1 MMEYESMNL
10 KILLP
15 FSVFARVSGVKRII
29 AETRRGAYGIL
40 PNRLD
45 GVGALV
51 PGILTYETK
60 TGGET
65 YVAVDEG
72 ILVKA
77 GPDVLI
83 SVRKAIG
90 GRALGELNE
99 AVRQELLELDE
110 REKDVRS
117 VLVKLETG
125 FIRQLQELYKE

>member
-1 MMEYESMNL
+1 MEYKSMDL

-15 FSVFARVSGVKRII
+15 FRVFDRVTGVKRII
-29 AETRRGAYGIL
+29 AETSRGAYGIL

-45 GVGALV
+45 GVAALT
-51 PGILTYETK
+51 PGILTYETEAA
-60 TGGET
+60 GE
-65 YVAVDEG
+65 VHLAIDEG

-77 GPDVLI
+77 GAEVLV

-90 GRALGELNE
+90 GKELGQLHE
-99 AVRQELLELDE
+99 AVEQQFLELEE

-125 FIRQLQELYKE
+125 FIRQLQELYRD

>member
-1 MMEYESMNL
+1 MEYESMDL

-15 FSVFARVSGVKRII
+15 FRVFDRITGVKRII
-29 AETRRGAYGIL
+29 AETSRGAYGIL

-45 GVGALV
+45 GVAALT
-51 PGILTYETK
+51 PGILTYETEAA
-60 TGGET
+60 GE
-65 YVAVDEG
+65 VHLAIDEG

-77 GPDVLI
+77 GAEVLV

-90 GRALGELNE
+90 GKELGQLHE
-99 AVRQELLELDE
+99 AVEQQFLELEE

-125 FIRQLQELYKE
+125 FIRQLQELYRD